1 MNWIE
6 LNWIEL
12 NWIEYMR
19 IPAGCWSEAE
29 YSLRLTTDS
38 ARTETQETEDK
49 VKKSLC
55 VEWERQLLHGGYALT
70 FFQCIGQRPVFL
82 AVIERQVSKLHMVK
96 KEEGKKNPCMCNL
109 LSCLSLVSPWYIY
122 NLCGPFL
129 FAFYSLL
136 KSSSRLWWYR
146 WGDWWLPSDM
156 PAHSFGIS
164 HMEHTC
170 LKNVLVFLLCHQI

>member
-82 AVIERQVSKLHMVK
+82 AVIERQVSELHMVK
-96 KEEGKKNPCMCNL
+96 KEEGKKDHACVICY
-109 LSCLSLVSPWYIY
+109 LVSFIGITMV
-122 NLCGPFL
+122 CGPFL
-129 FAFYSLL
+129 FAFYALP
-136 KSSSRLWWYR
+136 KSPARLWWYW

-156 PAHSFGIS
+156 PGHSFGIT

-170 LKNVLVFLLCHQI
+170 